1 MEKNRQWYFGTYRE
15 PGHYLLDITGPG
27 IPREEYEKFV
37 RFVDGEL
44 WMRNFYTEHYRRLVN
59 GRTFYYSRVKILGE
73 TIWSVVGVPW
83 SIDDRRHGCHTEYWK
98 EGEHELQ
105 DLVSD
110 IQSHDLLK
118 RQFKL

>member
-1 MEKNRQWYFGTYRE
+1 MENRQWYFGTYKE
-15 PGHYLLDITGPG
+15 PGHYARVIKGPEMT
-27 IPREEYEKFV
+27 PAEKEKFV
-37 RFVDGEL
+37 RFVDGHF
-44 WMRNFYTEHYRRLVN
+44 WMCNFYAEPYRRSVY
-59 GRTFYYSRVKILGE
+59 GRAFYYARVKILGD
-73 TIWSVVGVPW
+73 TIWSVIGVPW

-110 IQSHDLLK
+110 IKSCDLLK